1 MKNLKAL
8 TLVFLTTLLLTGCF
22 EDNDDNTISANEISD
37 FVWKGMNV
45 FYLYK
50 DNIPVLANDRFSS
63 NEEYA
68 SYLNDYAAPEDLFES
83 LIYQRETVDKYSW
96 IVDDYIALEQFFS
109 GVSTS
114 NGMEFQLFLEPN
126 TNTQVM
132 GIVRLVLPNSDA
144 DMKGIKFRSY
154 NTATSR
160 FAVSLSALGR
170 SLLSSACDR
179 KSHTERRASSKLPR
193 TNCRA

>member
-50 DNIPVLANDRFSS
+50 DNIPNLANDRFSN
-63 NEEYA
+63 NEQYA
-68 SYLNDYAAPEDLFES
+68 SYLNEFSAPEDLFES

-96 IVDDYIALEQFFS
+96 IVDDYIALEQF
-109 GVSTS
+109 
-114 NGMEFQLFLEPN
+114 
-126 TNTQVM
+126 
-132 GIVRLVLPNSDA
+132 
-144 DMKGIKFRSY
+144 
-154 NTATSR
+154 
-160 FAVSLSALGR
+160 
-170 SLLSSACDR
+170 
-179 KSHTERRASSKLPR
+179 
-193 TNCRA
+193 

>member
-1 MKNLKAL
+1 MKNLKTL

-68 SYLNDYAAPEDLFES
+68 SYLNDYATPEDLFES
-83 LIYQRETVDKYSW
+83 LIFTSDLL
-96 IVDDYIALEQFFS
+96 IASMISFSLIPAAS
-109 GVSTS
+109 GVFSTS
-114 NGMEFQLFLEPN
+114 AKTDVKKQIFETCFS
-126 TNTQVM
+126 V
-132 GIVRLVLPNSDA
+132 
-144 DMKGIKFRSY
+144 
-154 NTATSR
+154 
-160 FAVSLSALGR
+160 
-170 SLLSSACDR
+170 C
-179 KSHTERRASSKLPR
+179 
-193 TNCRA
+193 